1 MLAEALVCLALN
13 VYYEA
18 RSQSIVEQIAVA
30 QVVINRVNDDRYPDT
45 ICEVVKQGEKNL
57 DGTMKEDRCQFSWY
71 CDGLSDTP
79 REKDAW
85 DNAIMVANSVYHG
98 NFEDFVE
105 GATHYH
111 AYYVAPEWAS
121 AKTYIT
127 RIEDHI
133 FYRWDIEQ

>member
-45 ICEVVKQGEKNL
+45 ICEVVKQGEKNT

-71 CDGLSDTP
+71 CDGAKDCLLYTSPSP
-79 REKDAW
+79 RD
-85 DNAIMVANSVYHG
+85 S
-98 NFEDFVE
+98 
-105 GATHYH
+105 
-111 AYYVAPEWAS
+111 
-121 AKTYIT
+121 
-127 RIEDHI
+127 
-133 FYRWDIEQ
+133 

>member
-45 ICEVVKQGEKNL
+45 ICEVVKQGEKNP

-71 CDGLSDTP
+71 CDGATDKPHNKKSWEIALS
-79 REKDAW
+79 
-85 DNAIMVANSVYHG
+85 VARSVRDG
-98 NFEDFVE
+98 KTTDLTE

-111 AYYVAPEWAS
+111 AISVNP
-121 AKTYIT
+121 
-127 RIEDHI
+127 
-133 FYRWDIEQ
+133 